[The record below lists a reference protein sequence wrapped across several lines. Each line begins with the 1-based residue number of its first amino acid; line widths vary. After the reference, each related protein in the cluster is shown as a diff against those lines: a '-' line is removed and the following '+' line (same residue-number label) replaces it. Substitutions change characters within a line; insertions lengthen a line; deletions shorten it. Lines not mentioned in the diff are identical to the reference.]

1 MKISNLILLFLSAFI
16 LFSTSCTKDN
26 PTPSGKYSSG
36 VFVINE
42 GGFGSANG
50 SISFLNRDSSSVETD
65 IFLAANSRP
74 LGDVVQSMTIIG
86 DKAYIAVNNSN
97 KVEVV
102 NLADFKSVAVIQGIT
117 LPRYIVQ
124 VSDVKAYITTW
135 DTAVCI
141 LDLGTNTISSKI
153 KCAVGPDVMYKSGKD
168 IYVLNSGGFGTGN
181 TISVINSQEDSIIK
195 TIVVAD
201 RPAGIVADKNG
212 LLWVLCGGKG
222 FNGWP
227 AADDSKGALLAIDPT
242 DYSVKHR
249 IDFPETGIHPDKL
262 VANKT
267 ADKLYFLYNN
277 AVFSYDVSSNGSTF
291 VKVRDVNNAYG
302 LGFDKTSEL
311 LYVSNPLNFTSKG
324 WIYRIKENGILLDS
338 LQAEIA
344 PSGFFFN

>member
-1 MKISNLILLFLSAFI
+1 MKISNLILLILSAFI
-16 LFSTSCTKDN
+16 LLSTSCTKDN
-26 PTPSGKYSSG
+26 SNPVGKYSSG
-36 VFVINE
+36 IFVINE

-50 SISFLNRDSSSVETD
+50 SISFLNRDSATVETD
-65 IFLAANSRP
+65 IFLSANSRP

-86 DKAYIAVNNSN
+86 DKAYIVVNNSN
-97 KVEVV
+97 KVEVAD
-102 NLADFKSVAVIQGIT
+102 LSDFKSVAVIQGII

-124 VSDVKAYITTW
+124 VSDAKAYISTW
-135 DTAVCI
+135 DTVVKV
-141 LDLGTNTISSKI
+141 LDLSTNTISKEI
-153 KCAVGPDVMYKSGKD
+153 KCAIGPDMMYKSGKD
-168 IYVLNSGGFGTGN
+168 IYMLNGGGFGTGN

-212 LLWVLCGGKG
+212 LLWVLCDGKG

-227 AADDSKGALLAIDPT
+227 AADDSKGALIAIDPT
-242 DYSVKHR
+242 DYSIKHR
-249 IDFPETGIHPDKL
+249 IDFPETTLHPDKL

-277 AVFSYDVSSNGSTF
+277 AVYSYAVSSNGSTF

-344 PSGFFFN
+344 PSGFVFN